1 MGLGYDLEC
10 DLYLLRQWP
19 WIHRAYYTIL
29 YLLDPFGYWP
39 FDLYPLLSGRAP
51 ALQAPGIAKASRDL
65 AAALAAVEVL
75 WPVSSLRPF
84 PVGGTQPSRD
94 DLRHGEHVRQSL
106 KRAI

>member
-1 MGLGYDLEC
+1 MIWSVICTFSDSGHGSTGHII
-10 DLYLLRQWP
+10 P
-19 WIHRAYYTIL
+19 YYTIL

-65 AAALAAVEVL
+65 AAVEVL

>member
-1 MGLGYDLEC
+1 MIWSVICTFSDSGHGSTGHII
-10 DLYLLRQWP
+10 P
-19 WIHRAYYTIL
+19 YYTIL
-29 YLLDPFGYWP
+29 YLLDPFGYSP

-84 PVGGTQPSRD
+84 PVGELSHPGMICAMVNMFGNR
-94 DLRHGEHVRQSL
+94 
-106 KRAI
+106 